1 MSKECVPCR
10 YKNPS
15 KCVPKSHVP
24 FSLKGAPI
32 CFLFLFPSILFYVF
46 FLSSSHYPRLLWHCG
61 QQSRQSCQCRD
72 ARFWWCSEVPHALRV
87 KPFQRRQKKINSKFP
102 SSWPQHPSWAGHS
115 KFELGSQASAQI
127 RPLARLH
134 RCHPSRPDSERT
146 ECRKR
151 NRLRSNMLL
160 VPDQAITSTHN
171 ADAELPVNIGKP
183 F

>member
-1 MSKECVPCR
+1 MLFIPFPL
-10 YKNPS
+10 NPFL
-15 KCVPKSHVP
+15 CIF
-24 FSLKGAPI
+24 FSPHLITPVYFGTAANRAAKAVNVETPVSGG
-32 CFLFLFPSILFYVF
+32 V
-46 FLSSSHYPRLLWHCG
+46 
-61 QQSRQSCQCRD
+61 
-72 ARFWWCSEVPHALRV
+72 SEVPHALRV

-171 ADAELPVNIGKP
+171 ADAEPPVNIGKP